1 MFDRNLYKGKTVLLT
16 GHTGFKGSWLTE
28 VLTRM
33 GARVVGYSLE
43 PITEPS
49 LFELSGL
56 KNSIVNVIA
65 DIRNYDSLL
74 KVFTEYQPDIVFHL
88 AAQPLVL
95 DSYENPK
102 YTYETN
108 VMGTVNVMECVR
120 HTKSVAN
127 YPLLRSVFLFSTD
140 QFSTLSR
147 SSDLLYS
154 DH

>member
-1 MFDRNLYKGKTVLLT
+1 
-16 GHTGFKGSWLTE
+16 
-28 VLTRM
+28 M

-74 KVFTEYQPDIVFHL
+74 KVFTEYQPEIVFHL
-88 AAQPLVL
+88 AAQRLVL

-120 HTKSVAN
+120 HTKSVK
-127 YPLLRSVFLFSTD
+127 SVLNVTTD
-140 QFSTLSR
+140 KVYKNR
-147 SSDLLYS
+147 EWCWGYREDWPAGP
-154 DH
+154 DAG